1 VTHFFELN
9 TSLFVQFKDS
19 LNRKRGDK
27 LNQNRVDE
35 ERKDGKEKWTE
46 EEIKKNRKEEQGEF
60 FNGERG

>member
-1 VTHFFELN
+1 MLCNNSFILFTVKHTLVRHFFEID

-35 ERKDGKEKWTE
+35 DRKDGKEK
-46 EEIKKNRKEEQGEF
+46 
-60 FNGERG
+60 